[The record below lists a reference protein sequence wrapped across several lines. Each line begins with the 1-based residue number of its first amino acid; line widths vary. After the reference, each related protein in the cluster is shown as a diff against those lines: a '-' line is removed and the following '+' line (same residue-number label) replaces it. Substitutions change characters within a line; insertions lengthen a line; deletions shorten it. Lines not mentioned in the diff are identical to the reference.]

1 MGAGW
6 TGGTGAGGVDP
17 TGADGGRGRVR
28 YYAMRTDLPLAQYNN
43 IRRNT
48 AVTGFPASRWDPD
61 LFSLAILPEFLSIKS
76 GAKQAWEEVKDALL
90 PPDAPN
96 STVVEHEITE
106 MLQLAVTVRPEALG
120 EILEEDQNFQLTLLH
135 LLMIDGASHP
145 QTFLLMK
152 MAARVGE
159 MMMIHLKRLFNRPR
173 PSQICP
179 ILYPPVPVPG
189 HAAYPA
195 GHALIAW
202 LTFLCLTKDGPVP
215 AEVHQALEKLV
226 DRIIENRRI
235 AGLHFRSDNEAGK
248 EAAKAIFEIL
258 KKCPLYKTTLTAA
271 KGEWQ

>member
-1 MGAGW
+1 
-6 TGGTGAGGVDP
+6 
-17 TGADGGRGRVR
+17 
-28 YYAMRTDLPLAQYNN
+28 MRTDLPLAQYKN
-43 IRRNT
+43 IKRNT

-61 LFSLAILPEFLSIKS
+61 LFSLAILPEFLSIK
-76 GAKQAWEEVKDALL
+76 GTAKQAWEEVKLDA
-90 PPDAPN
+90 PDAPN
-96 STVVEHEITE
+96 SDLVKDEITN

-152 MAARVGE
+152 LAARVGE

-179 ILYPPVPVPG
+179 ILYPPLPVPG

-202 LTFLCLTKDGPVP
+202 LTFLCLTEDGPVP
-215 AEVHQALEKLV
+215 ADVHEALQKLV

-235 AGLHFRSDNEAGK
+235 AGLHFRSDNDAGK
-248 EAAKAIFEIL
+248 KAAEQIFETL

-271 KGEWQ
+271 KKEWQ